1 MQTGLH
7 ATQQQGL
14 PLVAQAAARNLP
26 KRGIAAA
33 TTATEPE
40 ANATAHLALKFQTEA
55 RLILLSVRDEACV
68 EVSNMSALE
77 EVGEEG
83 YCNHVCDMQFCDW
96 RPTPTLYKKGLC
108 T

>member
-7 ATQQQGL
+7 AKQQLVLQ
-14 PLVAQAAARNLP
+14 LVARVTARNLP
-26 KRGIAAA
+26 KLGTAAVA
-33 TTATEPE
+33 RATEPE

-55 RLILLSVRDEACV
+55 RQILLSVRDEACV